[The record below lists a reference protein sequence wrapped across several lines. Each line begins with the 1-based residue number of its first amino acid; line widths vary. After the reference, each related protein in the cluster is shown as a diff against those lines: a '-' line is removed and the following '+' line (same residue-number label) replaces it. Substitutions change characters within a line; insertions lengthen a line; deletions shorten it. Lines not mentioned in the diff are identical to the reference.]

1 MVGEVLANCSMWST
15 LAHQLQSTCH
25 VMSVAELEGVTGMR
39 LIGGNVMSRVRGGPL
54 LPMRCKRGVW
64 GCGGVGVC
72 VMCVLDGL
80 QCAYIVLMMKAAPAI

>member
-54 LPMRCKRGVW
+54 LPMRCKGGGPLLPMRCKRGVW
-64 GCGGVGVC
+64 GCV
-72 VMCVLDGL
+72 
-80 QCAYIVLMMKAAPAI
+80 